1 MSATPQPEPTNI
13 VPIQDRALENL
24 SFIREAMDRS
34 LPVTTLSGKATM
46 LMGIVAI
53 AGGTFATRVQL
64 LDTWIYVWLAV
75 AAVGATIGFAGL
87 ALKTRRQGRPVLA
100 GAARRFGLS
109 LFPPIIAGLVL
120 TNALYEFNRAELMPG
135 TWLLLYGTGVMTG
148 GAFSTRLVPF
158 MGVCFML
165 LGSAGLLP
173 GLPLTEPWFWHYSG
187 YDLLLLTGF
196 GGFHLLFGLWIALRY
211 DG

>member
-1 MSATPQPEPTNI
+1 MSATPQPEPPNI

-24 SFIREAMDRS
+24 SFIRDAMDRS

-46 LMGIVAI
+46 IMGLVAL
-53 AGGTFATRVQL
+53 GGGSVAARMQT
-64 LDTWIYVWLAV
+64 LDNWIYVWLAV
-75 AAVGATIGFAGL
+75 AVLGATIGFAGL

-120 TNALYEFNRAELMPG
+120 TNALYEFYRPELMPG

-158 MGVCFML
+158 MGLCFML
-165 LGSAGLLP
+165 LGGVGLLP
-173 GLPLTEPWFWHYSG
+173 GLPLAEPWFWQYSG
-187 YDLLLLTGF
+187 YDLLLLAGF
-196 GGFHLLFGLWIALRY
+196 GGFHLIFGLWIALRY